1 MVKKITSL
9 NIDSDVVAN
18 AKRYGFN
25 MSELAEDA
33 IKKRCGIKEVEI
45 DTTGSNC
52 EFCGKELF
60 QSTADNPN
68 RGLTWLF
75 PDERWICPKCL
86 RNKINKVI
94 FMKNAQ

>member
-45 DTTGSNC
+45 DTNAGECFYC
-52 EFCGKELF
+52 ERKME
-60 QSTADNPN
+60 QATADNPN
-68 RGLTWLF
+68 VGLTWLW
-75 PDERWICPKCL
+75 PDGKWICPKCL
-86 RNKINKVI
+86 KLKVNRVI
-94 FMKNAQ
+94 FGKNA